1 MSRIQLVNDGL
12 LESTSVSNLFIDYYM
27 KEANDAQIK
36 VYLYLLRKTST
47 NAPFDIGDIAEEFNH
62 TEKDVIR
69 ALKYWEKAGLLTLQY
84 DLTGEICRISLANVT
99 DQKKPEKNTREDAAK
114 APVLTFVPPAGVKE
128 EIQKEVVKSM
138 VPEKPSYSAGD
149 LKAFKEEPTTDE
161 LIAVTESYLMKPLSP
176 SDLRSLLYIH
186 KDLKF
191 DFEMMDLLLQYCVSK
206 NKKSFNYIE
215 AVAVSWFEQGITT
228 PRQAKDG
235 ISKYD
240 RNILDIMAALGKN
253 TTPTIKEV
261 EFINRWFGT
270 YSFSKEMILA
280 ACERTVMK
288 TDSDRFAYAEGIL
301 SRWKEQGLTNLQ
313 QVEAAEAD
321 FKKKKNSSLHPA
333 AQTPKVSFQKSKY
346 DFAALQKFINE
357 S

>member
-114 APVLTFVPPAGVKE
+114 APVLTFVPPAGAKE
-128 EIQKEVVKSM
+128 EMQKEVVKSM

-186 KDLKF
+186 KELKF
-191 DFEMMDLLLQYCVSK
+191 DFEMMNSTSK
-206 NKKSFNYIE
+206 
-215 AVAVSWFEQGITT
+215 
-228 PRQAKDG
+228 
-235 ISKYD
+235 
-240 RNILDIMAALGKN
+240 
-253 TTPTIKEV
+253 
-261 EFINRWFGT
+261 
-270 YSFSKEMILA
+270 
-280 ACERTVMK
+280 
-288 TDSDRFAYAEGIL
+288 
-301 SRWKEQGLTNLQ
+301 
-313 QVEAAEAD
+313 
-321 FKKKKNSSLHPA
+321 
-333 AQTPKVSFQKSKY
+333 
-346 DFAALQKFINE
+346 
-357 S
+357 

>member
-1 MSRIQLVNDGL
+1 MKQKEFLIHSLCWIIIICFPMFFFGQGENFGVVWPRYVRAVGGPLSYMIVFYANYLWLVP
-12 LESTSVSNLFIDYYM
+12 
-27 KEANDAQIK
+27 K
-36 VYLYLLRKTST
+36 YLLSSDKRK
-47 NAPFDIGDIAEEFNH
+47 FRDFF
-62 TEKDVIR
+62 V
-69 ALKYWEKAGLLTLQY
+69 
-84 DLTGEICRISLANVT
+84 AN
-99 DQKKPEKNTREDAAK
+99 
-114 APVLTFVPPAGVKE
+114 
-128 EIQKEVVKSM
+128 
-138 VPEKPSYSAGD
+138 
-149 LKAFKEEPTTDE
+149 
-161 LIAVTESYLMKPLSP
+161 
-176 SDLRSLLYIH
+176 
-186 KDLKF
+186 
-191 DFEMMDLLLQYCVSK
+191 LLLIV
-206 NKKSFNYIE
+206 
-215 AVAVSWFEQGITT
+215 VAFVNPNFFVH
-228 PRQAKDG
+228 
-235 ISKYD
+235 

-321 FKKKKNSSLHPA
+321 FKKKKNASLHPA